1 MNNDHL
7 TTAEQDA
14 LSELDDP
21 FPQFEPDGDDEI
33 AAIPL
38 KDEPHFR
45 ITKGKY
51 KGLVLP
57 KMIGLKPSYYD
68 KVQALKDEIIDDPE
82 FQRYASSIART
93 YADLRR
99 EAEAKAAELSEV
111 KLRLAA
117 CMLLMIDQMEA
128 EDESAVTLNNGDNV
142 RVQPEPH
149 LLVEDKETFRR
160 WCLSQGFES
169 LMVLPWGTA
178 NKHVKEMLVRG
189 EEHPPGTQCYVRPK
203 VIFKKGAK

>member
-21 FPQFEPDGDDEI
+21 FAQGEPNEDDEV

-38 KDEPHFR
+38 RNEPPFR

-57 KMIGLKPSYYD
+57 KMIGIKPSYYE
-68 KVQALKDEIIDDPE
+68 KVEALKDEIVDDPE
-82 FQRYASSIART
+82 FQQYASSIART
-93 YADLRR
+93 YAELRR
-99 EAEAKAAELSEV
+99 EAETKAAELSEV

-117 CMLLMIDQMEA
+117 CMLLMIDQMEV
-128 EDESAVTLNNGDNV
+128 EDESAVTLGNGDNI

-149 LLVEDKETFRR
+149 LIIEDKEQFRQ
-160 WCLSQGFES
+160 WCVAEGLERA
-169 LMVLPWGTA
+169 MVLPWGTA

-203 VIFKKGAK
+203 VVFKRGEK